1 MFDLLLKLI
10 HTSREKSSVEI
21 PICQKALREAQGSSI
36 MSLEVA
42 KSKGENIK
50 EYSWNSRRKMLPFKA
65 RMVSTDNT
73 EKLLQIWP

>member
-10 HTSREKSSVEI
+10 HTFSENLLLKFPSAKNPLER
-21 PICQKALREAQGSSI
+21 PQGSSI
-36 MSLEVA
+36 MSLQIA

-50 EYSWNSRRKMLPFKA
+50 EYSWNSRRKMLPFTA